1 MTLRRANRQIEV
13 FDVSLMAVVTK
24 AMGAFLVIM
33 LLLLPY
39 YTGAPPS
46 ITSPE
51 QARQAVADA
60 RQRITDVV
68 QSFGRFSEDP
78 AALRRQ
84 LQEAQAALQK
94 ADDAIRELKTELDQV
109 WSQYKRQ
116 QQDLAEARRQ
126 AEQWRAQL
134 AAAEQREAQART
146 QLAGAAQALAQTRE
160 ELART
165 KKELAETRDTLQ
177 IAQRVAAVLQAKL
190 KAAPTTLPAG
200 ARPIAVL
207 DLVPSRLCGNLGF
220 LPALDFVAA
229 PGAKTDQPAETEVMP
244 VAWQGHAASGGAGPF
259 ESLKRQVLRLPGGL
273 GHFFLAVTTDKAPDP
288 AGCDLTGLITVI
300 AAGDAPDGQAAMQTR
315 AMAFEQKIAN
325 TGPTLVA
332 VVERSE
338 KALMVRP
345 PTPIDV
351 AVWTTASG
359 GHAPDQ
365 AKQSGDDSP
374 PKPAEHSQNS
384 RPARVDRPSS
394 EASQTNAAPP

>member
-13 FDVSLMAVVTK
+13 FDISLMAVVTK
-24 AMGAFLVIM
+24 AMGAFLVMM

-60 RQRITDVV
+60 RRRIAEVV

-84 LQEAQAALQK
+84 LQQAEAALQT
-94 ADDAIRELKTELDQV
+94 ADEAIRELKTELDQV

-134 AAAEQREAQART
+134 AATEQREAQARA
-146 QLAGAAQALAQTRE
+146 QLAAAEQALAQTRE

-165 KKELAETRDTLQ
+165 RRELAETRDTLQ

-190 KAAPTTLPAG
+190 KPAPTTIPAG
-200 ARPIAVL
+200 ARPIAML
-207 DLVPSRLCGNLGF
+207 DVVPSRLCGNLDF
-220 LPALDFVAA
+220 LPALAFSAA
-229 PGAKTDQPAETEVMP
+229 PSAKADPLAETQ
-244 VAWQGHAASGGAGPF
+244 VAWRGHAASGGAGLF
-259 ESLKRQVLRLPGGL
+259 ESLKRQVLRLPGGF
-273 GHFFLAVTTDKAPDP
+273 GTFFLAVTTDKAPDP
-288 AGCDLTGLITVI
+288 AVCDLSGLVTVI
-300 AAGDAPDGQAAMQTR
+300 AAGDAPDGQAAMQTHT
-315 AMAFEQKIAN
+315 MAFEQRIVK
-325 TGPTLVA
+325 TGPTLIA

-338 KALMVRP
+338 KVLMVRP
-345 PTPIDV
+345 PGPMDV
-351 AVWTTASG
+351 AVWTTESG
-359 GHAPDQ
+359 GHAADQ
-365 AKQSGDDSP
+365 AKPSANAPTPTGPAASGDGAAQS
-374 PKPAEHSQNS
+374 K
-384 RPARVDRPSS
+384 
-394 EASQTNAAPP
+394 AAPQ